1 MQKVSIEMS
10 TAWDLKPFT
19 TVYKHNNN
27 SKMVNSKF
35 SDLQMLWAAL
45 S

>member
-1 MQKVSIEMS
+1 MQKVSKLTS

-19 TVYKHNNN
+19 TVYKHNKN
-27 SKMVNSKF
+27 SKMVSSKF
-35 SDLQMLWAAL
+35 TNLQMLWAAL